1 LSIYLSIERAANY
14 QQNFEIKDDNEAVM
28 RNISRGNS
36 SIIITHIIIII
47 TIIIIIIIIITHMI
61 IIIII
66 IIIIITNTIIIPH
79 NYIGTDK
86 SFEFDYE
93 SIELERSSPAPEASR
108 MSTDADFSRFTLE
121 NY

>member
-1 LSIYLSIERAANY
+1 MSNIYCLLSIYLSLERAANY
-14 QQNFEIKDDNEAVM
+14 QENFEIKDDNEAVM

-36 SIIITHIIIII
+36 SIIITHNIIIS
-47 TIIIIIIIIITHMI
+47 IIIIIII
-61 IIIII
+61 
-66 IIIIITNTIIIPH
+66 PY
-79 NYIGTDK
+79 NYIGTEK

>member
-1 LSIYLSIERAANY
+1 MSNIYCLLSIYLSLERAANY
-14 QQNFEIKDDNEAVM
+14 QENFEIKDDNEAVM

-36 SIIITHIIIII
+36 SIIITHNI
-47 TIIIIIIIIITHMI
+47 TISIIIIIIIII
-61 IIIII
+61 
-66 IIIIITNTIIIPH
+66 PY
-79 NYIGTDK
+79 NYIGTEK

>member
-1 LSIYLSIERAANY
+1 MSNIYCLLSIYLSIERAANY
-14 QQNFEIKDDNEAVM
+14 QENFEIKDDNEAVM

-36 SIIITHIIIII
+36 SIIITHYIIIS
-47 TIIIIIIIIITHMI
+47 IIIIII
-61 IIIII
+61 
-66 IIIIITNTIIIPH
+66 PY
-79 NYIGTDK
+79 NYIGTEK

>member
-1 LSIYLSIERAANY
+1 MSNIYCLLSIYLSLERAANY
-14 QQNFEIKDDNEAVM
+14 QENFEIKDDNEAVM

-36 SIIITHIIIII
+36 SIIITHYIIISIIIII
-47 TIIIIIIIIITHMI
+47 
-61 IIIII
+61 
-66 IIIIITNTIIIPH
+66 PY
-79 NYIGTDK
+79 NYIGTEK

>member
-1 LSIYLSIERAANY
+1 MIMSNIYCLLSIYLSLERAANY
-14 QQNFEIKDDNEAVM
+14 QENFEIKDDNEAVM

-36 SIIITHIIIII
+36 SIIITHN
-47 TIIIIIIIIITHMI
+47 IIIIII
-61 IIIII
+61 
-66 IIIIITNTIIIPH
+66 PY
-79 NYIGTDK
+79 NYIGTEK

>member
-1 LSIYLSIERAANY
+1 MLSIYLSVERAANY
-14 QQNFEIKDDNEAVM
+14 QENFEIKDDNEAVM

-36 SIIITHIIIII
+36 SIIITHNIIISIIIII
-47 TIIIIIIIIITHMI
+47 
-61 IIIII
+61 
-66 IIIIITNTIIIPH
+66 PY
-79 NYIGTDK
+79 NYIGTEK

>member
-1 LSIYLSIERAANY
+1 
-14 QQNFEIKDDNEAVM
+14 M

-36 SIIITHIIIII
+36 FIIITHNIIIS
-47 TIIIIIIIIITHMI
+47 IIIIII
-61 IIIII
+61 
-66 IIIIITNTIIIPH
+66 PY
-79 NYIGTDK
+79 NYIGTEK